1 MGIAEQ
7 RPSRD
12 MIRSPAAQL
21 FLTSALVLFVELLFL
36 RWVPASIVYFGFFT
50 NVLLIGSFLGIGV
63 GILLGRRFPDKR
75 SVLFGPAM
83 LLAVAIV
90 SLAQFNVVVRPTD
103 ELFFGLTEHAG
114 DANYFVVLPLVMLLV
129 AATLAVVALP
139 LGRQLRS
146 LSPLHAYATDVA
158 GALFGIAL
166 FSLCSLLQTPPP
178 VWFAVTAGLMLLTL
192 AAPGERPRR
201 SLFVCLVALILMSAR
216 QTSDE
221 RWSPYYRIDVA
232 AQPNGTYVLSVDGIP
247 HQRLYVPA
255 EAEGEHFYAQIYRW
269 LPQRHFQRE
278 LIVGSGGGTDVA
290 AALEHDV
297 ASIDAVE
304 IDSAIVDLGRAL
316 NPQHPYD
323 DPRVHVTI
331 NDGRNFLSRSTDR
344 YDLIVFGLPDSLTL
358 VSGTANLRLE
368 SYLFTEEAFAQVR
381 AHLTSDGVF
390 VLYNYYREPWLV
402 GKIAAMLR
410 DTFGDTPVIRLYP
423 SATAGAAALA
433 IGPGI
438 SAAEASPGGL
448 GETVDRLDPSASG
461 APAHDDW
468 PFLYL
473 RVPEIPLHYVLAV
486 AALLVA
492 SILAVGVS
500 LRAIGLP
507 RSRLSPHFFA
517 LGAAFL
523 LLETRSITTFGL
535 LFGTTWYVNA
545 LVIAGIL
552 LSVLAAIGVTAVIR
566 PRSAVPLYIGLAF
579 ALAANVITPP
589 TTLLIEPVGLRYAL
603 ATALAFSPIFFANL
617 VFTHSFRD
625 AAEADLSF
633 ASNLLGA
640 VVGGALEYLALA
652 FGYVALIVVAAAL
665 YLVAFGFA
673 ATARSSPVPERRSSR
688 AAEYG
693 D

>member
-1 MGIAEQ
+1 
-7 RPSRD
+7 
-12 MIRSPAAQL
+12 
-21 FLTSALVLFVELLFL
+21 LTSALVLFVELLFL

-63 GILLGRRFPDKR
+63 GILLGRRFGDKR
-75 SVLFGPAM
+75 ALLFGPVT

-114 DANYFVVLPLVMLLV
+114 DPNYVLVLPLVMLLV
-129 AATLAVVALP
+129 AATLAVSALP

-146 LSPLHAYATDVA
+146 LPPLGAYATDVA
-158 GALFGIAL
+158 GAIFGIGL
-166 FSLCSLLQTPPP
+166 FSVCSLLQTPPS
-178 VWFAVTAGLMLLTL
+178 VWFAVAGALMLLTL
-192 AAPGERPRR
+192 AGPGERARI
-201 SLFVCLVALILMSAR
+201 SLFACLVAIVLVSGR
-216 QTSDE
+216 EPPGE
-221 RWSPYYRIDVA
+221 RWSPYYRIDVDP
-232 AQPNGTYVLSVDGIP
+232 QPNGTYVLSVDGIP

-255 EAEGEHFYAQIYRW
+255 EAEGERFYSQIFRW
-269 LPQRHFQRE
+269 LPDRRFQRE
-278 LIVGSGGGTDVA
+278 LIVGAGGGTDVA
-290 AALEHDV
+290 AAIEHDV

-304 IDSAIVDLGRAL
+304 IDPAIVEVGRAL
-316 NPQHPYD
+316 HPQHPYD
-323 DPRVHVTI
+323 DPRVRVTI

-381 AHLTSDGVF
+381 EHLTGDGVF

-402 GKIAAMLR
+402 GKIATMLR
-410 DTFGDTPVIRLYP
+410 TAFGADPIVRLYP
-423 SATAGAAALA
+423 GATAGAAALA

-438 SAAEASPGGL
+438 SAARALPEGL
-448 GETVDRLDPSASG
+448 GDGVDTLDTAVAG
-461 APAHDDW
+461 APARDDW

-473 RVPEIPLHYVLAV
+473 RVPEIPAHYVLAV
-486 AALLVA
+486 AALLLA
-492 SILAVGVS
+492 SIIAIGLS
-500 LRAIGLP
+500 LRASGL
-507 RSRLSPHFFA
+507 RTRRLSPHFFA

-552 LSVLAAIGVTAVIR
+552 LSVLAAIAVTVALR
-566 PRSAVPLYIGLAF
+566 PRSAVPLYLGLAV
-579 ALAANVITPP
+579 ALAANLIMPP
-589 TTLLIEPVGLRYAL
+589 TTLLIEPASLRYAL

-652 FGYVALIVVAAAL
+652 FGYAALIVVAAAL
-665 YLVAFGFA
+665 YVIAFWLSA
-673 ATARSSPVPERRSSR
+673 ATRSSRVLERMPSR

-693 D
+693 E